1 MAKVKPFDD
10 LDQSLDMLRKTSMWK
25 AEVKELKQLSAS
37 KSRDMPEHRNI
48 KCIIF
53 PDDKFLSG
61 WNIVLILILGYTAIV
76 TPYRI
81 AFSEDDGVSWIIA
94 DLTVDFLFFC
104 DVVLNCF
111 LAYYDT
117 DMNLVVDK
125 RKILLAYF
133 KGWMVLDVIACIPV
147 QVLLETEADYSS
159 LVRIVRLP
167 RLYRLIKM
175 TKFMKNLINSR
186 HRSGCIKWTK
196 SVFHI
201 SPALEKLLWFVVTFI
216 LMIHIFCCIWIF
228 IGKLYS
234 DSYNTWINSLNLN
247 DYSNFDLYTTSF
259 YWAVT
264 TLATVGYGDIHAFNT
279 HEMIACCFVM
289 IIGVFLYSY
298 TIGSI
303 TTLISNLDY
312 RKAKMNRK
320 LEILHDL
327 AKEYKLNKVFYKKL
341 TKAIEY
347 DNRRNRADL
356 DELLNDL
363 PVHLRTQL
371 LIIIYQKMLENNV
384 FFENKPPYFVAW
396 VAPLLKPLR
405 VDKGE
410 YIYKAGELATEMYF
424 LISGEV
430 AMVIQKGEVSIP
442 FLQMF
447 DGYYFGEIDL
457 LFMESK
463 QHMYSIRA
471 MTKCELLTLSR
482 ADFEIMLRQFETEAL
497 DILSRAKERLERT
510 KEKHELAED
519 ELKEH
524 SIVRRYSSIP
534 KLEPAIPAPVAL
546 WNLRNMIKSRES
558 HEKRKEKEKELDN
571 MTESDDLLNN
581 TPIPSPRLVPHPDI
595 ITSTKDHSIEI
606 AEVYTPHESPVSS
619 IADSQTNSSKDGII
633 LKNNT
638 LFKTFVDEKL
648 GIESEEIQEIKL
660 KIKSMEQSIH
670 SISSMIRMV
679 CETLSITDLPQPRF
693 TPSSGSITPARSS
706 SFTFQ
711 GSLRGYMTPSNQVTP
726 ITNIEEAKITEEHED
741 SSTY

>member
-1 MAKVKPFDD
+1 MAKVKPFDE
-10 LDQSLDMLRKTSMWK
+10 LDQSLDMLKKTSKWK
-25 AEVKELKQLSAS
+25 TEVKELKQLRTSRI
-37 KSRDMPEHRNI
+37 RDMPEYRSL

-81 AFSEDDGVSWIIA
+81 AFSEDDGVYWITVDFI
-94 DLTVDFLFFC
+94 VDFLFFC
-104 DVVLNCF
+104 DVVVNCF
-111 LAYYDT
+111 LAYYDY

-125 RKILLAYF
+125 RKILLAYL
-133 KGWMVLDVIACIPV
+133 KRWMVFDLIACIPV
-147 QVLLETEADYSS
+147 QILLETKADYSS
-159 LVRIVRLP
+159 LVRIIRLP

-175 TKFMKNLINSR
+175 TKFLKHVINSR
-186 HRSGCIKWTK
+186 HRNACIKWSK
-196 SVFHI
+196 RFVHI
-201 SPALEKLLWFVVTFI
+201 SPTLEKLIWFVVTFI

-234 DSYNTWINSLNLN
+234 NSHNTWINSLKLN

-303 TTLISNLDY
+303 TALISNFDSH
-312 RKAKMNRK
+312 KAKLKRK
-320 LEILHDL
+320 LEILHGL
-327 AKEYKLNKVFYKKL
+327 AKEYKLNKLFYKKL

-347 DNRRNRADL
+347 DNKRKTADL

-384 FFENKPPYFVAW
+384 FFENKPTYFVAW

-424 LISGEV
+424 LVCGEV

-471 MTKCELLTLSR
+471 MTKCELLTLSKR
-482 ADFEIMLRQFETEAL
+482 DFEIMLRQFETEAL

-510 KEKHELAED
+510 KEKHELAEN

-524 SIVRRYSSIP
+524 SIVRRYTSIP

-546 WNLRNMIKSRES
+546 WNLKNMIEDRKSDG
-558 HEKRKEKEKELDN
+558 KEEEKELDH
-571 MTESDDLLNN
+571 MSESDNLLNN
-581 TPIPSPRLVPHPDI
+581 IPIPSPRPFHHPDI
-595 ITSTKDHSIEI
+595 ITSTKDHSIDIPENI
-606 AEVYTPHESPVSS
+606 TPRDSIVSS
-619 IADSQTNSSKDGII
+619 LTESQMFSSREGMI
-633 LKNNT
+633 LKTNT

-648 GIESEEIQEIKL
+648 GIESEEIKEIKI
-660 KIKSMEQSIH
+660 KIKSMEKSIH

-693 TPSSGSITPARSS
+693 SPSSESLTPARSS
-706 SFTFQ
+706 SLNLQ
-711 GSLRGYMTPSNQVTP
+711 GSLRGYMSPRNQATP

>member
-1 MAKVKPFDD
+1 MAKVKPFDE
-10 LDQSLDMLRKTSMWK
+10 LDQSMDMLKKTSMWK
-25 AEVKELKQLSAS
+25 TEVNELKQLRTSRI
-37 KSRDMPEHRNI
+37 RDMPEYRNL
-48 KCIIF
+48 KGIIF

-81 AFSEDDGVSWIIA
+81 AFSEDDGVYWIIT
-94 DLTVDFLFFC
+94 DLIVDFLFFC
-104 DVVLNCF
+104 DVVVNCF
-111 LAYYDT
+111 LAYYDY

-133 KGWMVLDVIACIPV
+133 KGWMVFDVIACIPV
-147 QVLLETEADYSS
+147 QFLLETEADYSS
-159 LVRIVRLP
+159 LVRIIRLP

-175 TKFMKNLINSR
+175 TKFLKHIINSR
-186 HRSGCIKWTK
+186 HRNGCTKWYK
-196 SVFHI
+196 RFLHI
-201 SPALEKLLWFVVTFI
+201 SPTLEKLIWFVVTFI
-216 LMIHIFCCIWIF
+216 LMIHIFSCIWIF

-234 DSYNTWINSLNLN
+234 NSHNTWINSLKLN

-289 IIGVFLYSY
+289 LIGVCSYSY

-303 TTLISNLDY
+303 TALISNFDSH
-312 RKAKMNRK
+312 KAKMKRK

-327 AKEYKLNKVFYKKL
+327 AKEYKLNKLFYKKL

-347 DNRRNRADL
+347 DNKRKRADL

-363 PVHLRTQL
+363 PVYLRTQL

-424 LISGEV
+424 LVSGEV

-457 LFMESK
+457 LFTESK

-471 MTKCELLTLSR
+471 MTKCELLTLSKI
-482 ADFEIMLRQFETEAL
+482 DFEIMLRQFETEAL

-510 KEKHELAED
+510 KEKHELAEV

-524 SIVRRYSSIP
+524 SIVRRYTSIP

-546 WNLRNMIKSRES
+546 WNLRNMVKDQKSN
-558 HEKRKEKEKELDN
+558 EKEKEEEKELDH
-571 MTESDDLLNN
+571 MSESDDLLNN
-581 TPIPSPRLVPHPDI
+581 TPIPSPRSFHNPDI
-595 ITSTKDHSIEI
+595 ITSTKDHSIDIPENI
-606 AEVYTPHESPVSS
+606 TPHESLVSS
-619 IADSQTNSSKDGII
+619 MTDSQMYSSREGMI
-633 LKNNT
+633 LKTNT

-648 GIESEEIQEIKL
+648 GIESEEIKEIKL
-660 KIKSMEQSIH
+660 KIKSMEKSIH

-679 CETLSITDLPQPRF
+679 CETLSITDLPHPRF
-693 TPSSGSITPARSS
+693 SPSSGSVTPVRSS
-706 SFTFQ
+706 SLSLQ
-711 GSLRGYMTPSNQVTP
+711 GSLRGYMSPRNQVTP

>member
-1 MAKVKPFDD
+1 
-10 LDQSLDMLRKTSMWK
+10 
-25 AEVKELKQLSAS
+25 
-37 KSRDMPEHRNI
+37 
-48 KCIIF
+48 
-53 PDDKFLSG
+53 
-61 WNIVLILILGYTAIV
+61 
-76 TPYRI
+76 
-81 AFSEDDGVSWIIA
+81 
-94 DLTVDFLFFC
+94 
-104 DVVLNCF
+104 
-111 LAYYDT
+111 
-117 DMNLVVDK
+117 
-125 RKILLAYF
+125 
-133 KGWMVLDVIACIPV
+133 
-147 QVLLETEADYSS
+147 
-159 LVRIVRLP
+159 
-167 RLYRLIKM
+167 M
-175 TKFMKNLINSR
+175 TKFMKHLINSR
-186 HRSGCIKWTK
+186 HRSGCIKWAK
-196 SVFHI
+196 RVFHI
-201 SPALEKLLWFVVTFI
+201 SPTLEKLIWFVATFI
-216 LMIHIFCCIWIF
+216 LMIHIICCIWIF

-247 DYSNFDLYTTSF
+247 DYSNFDLYTTGF
-259 YWAVT
+259 YWAVI
-264 TLATVGYGDIHAFNT
+264 TLATVGYGDIRAFNT

-298 TIGSI
+298 AIGSI
-303 TTLISNLDY
+303 TALISNLDS

-320 LEILHDL
+320 LEILHEL

-341 TKAIEY
+341 TNAIEY
-347 DNRRNRADL
+347 ENRRNRADL

-371 LIIIYQKMLENNV
+371 LIIIYQKLLENNV

-430 AMVIQKGEVSIP
+430 AMVIQKGEASIP

-457 LFMESK
+457 LFTESK

-471 MTKCELLTLSR
+471 MTKCELLTLSKR
-482 ADFEIMLRQFETEAL
+482 DFEIMLRQFETEAL

-510 KEKHELAED
+510 KEKHELAEN

-546 WNLRNMIKSRES
+546 WNLRKIVKDRKSN
-558 HEKRKEKEKELDN
+558 EKEKEEEKGLDHIS
-571 MTESDDLLNN
+571 ESEDLLNN
-581 TPIPSPRLVPHPDI
+581 TPIPSPISFHHPDI
-595 ITSTKDHSIEI
+595 ITSTKDHSIDIHENI
-606 AEVYTPHESPVSS
+606 TPRESLVSF
-619 IADSQTNSSKDGII
+619 IADSQMSSSKDGMI
-633 LKNNT
+633 LKTNT

-648 GIESEEIQEIKL
+648 GIESEEIKEIKL
-660 KIKSMEQSIH
+660 KIKNMEKSIH

-679 CETLSITDLPQPRF
+679 CETLSISDLPQRRF
-693 TPSSGSITPARSS
+693 THSSGSLTPARSS
-706 SFTFQ
+706 SLSFQ
-711 GSLRGYMTPSNQVTP
+711 GSLRGYMSPSNQVTP

-741 SSTY
+741 SSTN